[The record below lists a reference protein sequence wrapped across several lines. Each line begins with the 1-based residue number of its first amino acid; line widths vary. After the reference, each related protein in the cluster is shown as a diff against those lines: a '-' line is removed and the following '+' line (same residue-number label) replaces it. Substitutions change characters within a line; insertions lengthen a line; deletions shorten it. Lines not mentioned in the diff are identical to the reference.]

1 MEECIQII
9 DGRLLIIVGVESVML
24 FLALLG
30 YLVERDLRK
39 KWAKA
44 CHSLEILLS
53 RKR

>member
-9 DGRLLIIVGVESVML
+9 DGRLFIIVGVESVML

-30 YLVERDLRK
+30 YFIERDLRK
-39 KWAKA
+39 KWEEA
-44 CHSLEILLS
+44 CYKLEILLA